1 MADTIGGGINEDG
14 SLQNTLIIDEADLG
28 KIDIVGLE
36 NADRTELA
44 VSGQIEGL
52 EVGLKGDQ
60 DTVISGKKVTKAVI
74 TNESVKGK
82 TSNIVISNTKTKE
95 LEFTTP
101 GKGAT
106 ELDVR
111 EGKFV
116 KGSIATSEKKA
127 TDSINFGATTTVNAS
142 SISTGRGADT
152 LTFTGGLTLK
162 GKTTVESGKGRDVI
176 EVGETRLGKGKLI
189 LSDFSKKDTL
199 VVGGTS
205 LKLDDIE
212 NGDAPKWIRLD
223 A

>member
-14 SLQNTLIIDEADLG
+14 SLQNTLVIDEADLS
-28 KIDIVGLE
+28 KIDVVGLE

-52 EVGLKGDQ
+52 EIGLKGDQ
-60 DTVISGKKVTKAVI
+60 DTVISGKKVTNAVI

-82 TSNIVISNTKTKE
+82 TSNIVISNTKTKN

-116 KGSIATSEKKA
+116 KGSISTSEKKA
-127 TDSINFGATTTVNAS
+127 TDSISFGTTSTVNAS
-142 SISTGRGADT
+142 SVSTGRGADS
-152 LTFTGGLTLK
+152 LTFSGGLTLK

-176 EVGETRLGKGKLI
+176 EVGETRQGKGKLI
-189 LSDFSKKDTL
+189 LSDFSEKDSL
-199 VVGGTS
+199 VVGQST
-205 LKLDDIE
+205 LRLEDIE
-212 NGDAPKWIRLD
+212 NGDAPNWIRLE